1 MFLQYKNNISVKK
14 NFKKKH
20 RAERLKLK
28 TENHTGRAE
37 HVVNLLPTIWFPT
50 AFNNVSLL
58 LPISLSKSHWKDSS
72 NLKSEFLRGNGM
84 ERNLMIPS
92 NNNLLCC
99 RSGSLCVSRCGGLM
113 LLEKL

>member
-58 LPISLSKSHWKDSS
+58 LPISLSKSHVSIIQFCS
-72 NLKSEFLRGNGM
+72 
-84 ERNLMIPS
+84 
-92 NNNLLCC
+92 C
-99 RSGSLCVSRCGGLM
+99 SGKTLQI
-113 LLEKL
+113 

>member
-1 MFLQYKNNISVKK
+1 
-14 NFKKKH
+14 KKH

-28 TENHTGRAE
+28 TENYTGWAE
-37 HVVNLLPTIWFPT
+37 HFVNFLPTIWFPT
-50 AFNNVSLL
+50 AFNN
-58 LPISLSKSHWKDSS
+58 WKDSS